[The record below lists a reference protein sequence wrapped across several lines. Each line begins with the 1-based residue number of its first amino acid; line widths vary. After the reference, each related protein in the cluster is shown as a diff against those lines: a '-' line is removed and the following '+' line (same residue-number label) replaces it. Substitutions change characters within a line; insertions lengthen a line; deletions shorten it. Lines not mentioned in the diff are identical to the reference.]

1 MSLRTKLLLAQA
13 PMALILVIISAL
25 SVWMVSNL
33 GTHSQTILKDN
44 YRSVLAAQRMKEA
57 IERMDSAALFIVAGR
72 VDKGGPQAAQYRPL
86 FETELKVQES
96 NITEPG
102 EKEVTGRLRASWMEY
117 QRKFN
122 QLAQIGS
129 PASGREFY
137 FIELE
142 PSFEKVKNTAD
153 EILALNQDAMVRKSN
168 DVRRTAERMN
178 NITIG
183 AVLVALFFGLFL
195 STLLT
200 QRLLRPLSLL
210 SQATKRLDRKST

>member
-1 MSLRTKLLLAQA
+1 MNLYRKLLLAQA
-13 PMALILVIISAL
+13 PIALALAIVGVFSVI
-25 SVWMVSNL
+25 VVSNL
-33 GTHSQTILKDN
+33 GRHSQTILKDN

-72 VDKGGPQAAQYRPL
+72 GDKGETQAAQYRPL

-117 QRKFN
+117 QRRFD

-137 FIELE
+137 
-142 PSFEKVKNTAD
+142 
-153 EILALNQDAMVRKSN
+153 
-168 DVRRTAERMN
+168 
-178 NITIG
+178 
-183 AVLVALFFGLFL
+183 
-195 STLLT
+195 
-200 QRLLRPLSLL
+200 
-210 SQATKRLDRKST
+210 